1 MPPIMLS
8 RDANYLNL
16 IMITLTFG
24 SSPSCPDT
32 YIVLSAI
39 TAWLFK
45 IGRSQYESLLEHYLD
60 YQLTTFTAVLLVGKR
75 TDVQVGSHEFE
86 A

>member
-16 IMITLTFG
+16 IMVTLTFG

-45 IGRSQYESLLEHYLD
+45 IGRSHFESLLEHYLD

-75 TDVQVGSHEFE
+75 TDVQVGSLEFK